1 MYGKMYEV
9 YKKSPAVFPIAAAY
23 LVDKGFTFVSQI
35 TDEDIEGLEGNG
47 LMTKEF
53 VQELVQMARDIVT
66 ASDNNAVEIIQFCA
80 AEGIFDTE
88 YYKGFNDDNDE
99 VLDD

>member
-1 MYGKMYEV
+1 MYDKMFDV
-9 YKKSPAVFPIAAAY
+9 YRKNPAVFPIATAY

-35 TDEDIEGLEGNG
+35 TDEDVEGLEGNG

-53 VQELVQMARDIVT
+53 VQELVQLARKIVA

-88 YYKGFNDDNDE
+88 YYKGFYEDE
-99 VLDD
+99 EMLDD